1 MKKRKILRKL
11 AVTLLILAGL
21 VACYALWTPF
31 TLVKVRDREETWKL
45 TPDQKQEIRR
55 ETERLKAEAI
65 MDYSIRKTAR
75 MLTFHVEEDRV
86 HGRAHCVGYATLC
99 AAIAN
104 HAFRT
109 HHLEASATPVVGY
122 VMFHG
127 INLCEALADIELSE
141 EWERFVRDHD
151 FVEFRIDGRTV
162 YADPCIYDLTWKDCK
177 TIKTK
182 TKQNKHNK

>member
-1 MKKRKILRKL
+1 MKRKILRSL
-11 AVTLLILAGL
+11 AVTLLAVAVL
-21 VACYALWTPF
+21 VAGYALWTPF
-31 TLVKVRDREETWKL
+31 TLAKIRDREETWKL
-45 TPDQKQEIRR
+45 SSDLKQEIRR

-75 MLTFHVEEDRV
+75 MLSFHVTEDRV
-86 HGRAHCVGYATLC
+86 HRRAHCVGYATLC

-109 HHLEASATPVVGY
+109 HHIEATATPVVGY

-151 FVEFRIDGRTV
+151 FVEFQIDGRTI

-177 TIKTK
+177 TYRTTKTK
-182 TKQNKHNK
+182 TKTK